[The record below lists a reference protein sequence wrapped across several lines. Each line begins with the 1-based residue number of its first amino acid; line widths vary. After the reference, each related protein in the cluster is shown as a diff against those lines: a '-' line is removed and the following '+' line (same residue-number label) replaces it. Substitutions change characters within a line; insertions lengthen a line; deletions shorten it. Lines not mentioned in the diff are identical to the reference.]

1 MGARR
6 VTLARNKRCRG
17 FSLIETLVA
26 MSLVGIAMNG
36 LVVTFVA
43 SGQFGVLARRQAT
56 AVAVARSIA
65 VTLSHAPYADARLAN
80 SNANND
86 IAFADPDGLFARAAF
101 PTGNDAPDG
110 SLGNVS
116 VGDESFETYVNVAP
130 QLDPANAAVEQG
142 RQFAV
147 IVRYHVG
154 SKYMRAVA
162 IGYRY
167 NPAVVGVGTLP
178 L

>member
-1 MGARR
+1 MSARGG
-6 VTLARNKRCRG
+6 TLARNRRRRG

-26 MSLVGIAMNG
+26 TSLVGLAMNG

-56 AVAVARSIA
+56 AVALARSVA
-65 VTLSHAPYADARLAN
+65 VTLSHAPYADTRLAN

-86 IAFADPDGLFARAAF
+86 ASFADPDGLFSRATL
-101 PTGNDAPDG
+101 PTGNDAADG
-110 SLGNVS
+110 NLGNVA
-116 VGDESFETYVNVAP
+116 VGDESFESYVNIAP